1 MFKNEFKK
9 DWGNS
14 KPEYR
19 WMEVFVNPYILIPI
33 TLILETI
40 SVILIEDKKFIDL
53 TDLPTSLLNDN
64 NAFTEVFIISIVWAI
79 MMKLF
84 LAFVGNGNLK
94 FLTWIRIWLTFV
106 NIFLIIQI
114 VGLLF

>member
-9 DWGNS
+9 DWGNA

-19 WMEVFVNPYILIPI
+19 WMEIFMNPYILIPI
-33 TLILETI
+33 TLVVETI

-53 TDLPTSLLNDN
+53 TDLPISLLDGYS
-64 NAFTEVFIISIVWAI
+64 AFSEVFTLTIVWAI

>member
-9 DWGNS
+9 DWGNA

-19 WMEVFVNPYILIPI
+19 WAEVFMNPYILIPI

-64 NAFTEVFIISIVWAI
+64 NAFTELFILSIVWTIIMKIFYAI
-79 MMKLF
+79 
-84 LAFVGNGNLK
+84 VGNGNLK
-94 FLTWIRIWLTFV
+94 VLTLIRLWLTIL
-106 NIFLIIQI
+106 NIFLLIQI